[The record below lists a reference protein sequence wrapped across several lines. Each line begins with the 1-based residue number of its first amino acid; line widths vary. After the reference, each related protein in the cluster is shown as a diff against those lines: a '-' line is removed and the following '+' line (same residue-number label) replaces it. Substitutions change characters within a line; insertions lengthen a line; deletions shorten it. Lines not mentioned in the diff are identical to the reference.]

1 MKANHALNRAQCRD
15 LADKWLMLS
24 RRSEG
29 WLRLVQ
35 GMDEI
40 RYGDQLPLAALR
52 TSAPHHRALLHALTE
67 GDTTTINRLNL
78 IVITRRLTGE

>member
-1 MKANHALNRAQCRD
+1 MTQLNKAECRA

-29 WLRLVQ
+29 WLRLFRA
-35 GMDEI
+35 MAEI
-40 RYGDQLPLAALR
+40 KGFNPMIITTNVNAG
-52 TSAPHHRALLHALTE
+52 SVHRMLLHALIE
-67 GDTTTINRLNL
+67 GDTTTINQLNL

>member
-1 MKANHALNRAQCRD
+1 MKTDLNAKQCRE

-29 WLRLVQ
+29 WMRLVRAMAELT
-35 GMDEI
+35 G
-40 RYGDQLPLAALR
+40 YPPAANFGAA
-52 TSAPHHRALLHALTE
+52 TTAVVHRDLLHALTE
-67 GDTTTINRLNL
+67 GNVRKINELNL